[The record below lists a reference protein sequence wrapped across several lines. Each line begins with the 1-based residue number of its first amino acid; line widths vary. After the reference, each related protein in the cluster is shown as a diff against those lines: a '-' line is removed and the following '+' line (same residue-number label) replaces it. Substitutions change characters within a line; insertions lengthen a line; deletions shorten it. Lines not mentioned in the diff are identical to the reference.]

1 MATPPPVPPTP
12 QENARE
18 KSSTG
23 LDANLAGVIAYA
35 LGFVTGIILLVLEK
49 DSRFVRFH
57 AWQSTIVFGAI
68 FVINLVLG
76 VIPILGWLISFLLIP
91 VTLILWIILMVKAFQ
106 GEMFKLPIVGDIAQ
120 QQVR

>member
-1 MATPPPVPPTP
+1 MATPPPIPPP
-12 QENARE
+12 VVE

-23 LDANLAGVIAYA
+23 LDVNLAAVIAYA
-35 LGFVTGIILLVLEK
+35 LGFVTGIILLVVEK
-49 DSRFVRFH
+49 DSKFVRFH
-57 AWQSTIVFGAI
+57 AWQSTITFGGL
-68 FVINLVLG
+68 FVVNVVLG

-106 GEMFKLPIVGDIAQ
+106 GETFKLPIIGDIAQ

>member
-1 MATPPPVPPTP
+1 MTTPPPVPPAA
-12 QENARE
+12 QE

-23 LDANLAGVIAYA
+23 LEVNLAAVIAYA

-49 DSRFVRFH
+49 DSKFVRFH
-57 AWQSTIVFGAI
+57 AWQSTITFGAI

-76 VIPILGWLISFLLIP
+76 VIPILGWIISFLLIP